1 MSAGASTARR
11 RLQPSIA
18 STSTFTDAPRSST
31 LHVGARGGSRTP
43 KGLHPPD
50 PKSGASASFATL
62 AGIEGGQPP
71 MQHTQDARN
80 PQAARHSTAR
90 RPASGII
97 MGATWQGPR
106 GRGRSASPARAGS
119 SARRSS
125 RVSRPPATAS
135 CVSSAARGRRPW
147 RGSASRAGTPNP
159 ARSSRRRSP
168 ARTRSCTWRARA
180 WRAAAG
186 RRRRSAGSGR
196 AASTSRGAW
205 RKRSRGSEI
214 LREDSA
220 PGPGFLAEVCREWE
234 AATDPAARA
243 GIRVVRLRIGMVL
256 SRRGGALGAMLTP
269 FRLGAGGPV
278 GRGAQWVSWISI
290 DDLVG
295 AILHAL
301 ATESLAG
308 PVNAVAPEPVT
319 NRELARTLGRVLRRP
334 ALLPLPAVAARLLFG
349 QMADELLLAS
359 ARVEPARLRA
369 TGFTFRHARLEDA
382 LRHELGRPHRTRP
395 T

>member
-1 MSAGASTARR
+1 MT
-11 RLQPSIA
+11 
-18 STSTFTDAPRSST
+18 
-31 LHVGARGGSRTP
+31 
-43 KGLHPPD
+43 
-50 PKSGASASFATL
+50 
-62 AGIEGGQPP
+62 
-71 MQHTQDARN
+71 
-80 PQAARHSTAR
+80 
-90 RPASGII
+90 
-97 MGATWQGPR
+97 
-106 GRGRSASPARAGS
+106 
-119 SARRSS
+119 
-125 RVSRPPATAS
+125 
-135 CVSSAARGRRPW
+135 
-147 RGSASRAGTPNP
+147 GT
-159 ARSSRRRSP
+159 
-168 ARTRSCTWRARA
+168 ARA
-180 WRAAAG
+180 WTVAVTGASGLVGSALVTG
-186 RRRRSAGSGR
+186 LTSAGH
-196 AASTSRGAW
+196 
-205 RKRSRGSEI
+205 
-214 LREDSA
+214 
-220 PGPGFLAEVCREWE
+220 
-234 AATDPAARA
+234 
-243 GIRVVRLRIGMVL
+243 RVVRVVRGAGAASVAGQRPPRRGPETRAPEPPALAGAGAGVPPAGGGMVL

-278 GRGAQWVSWISI
+278 GSGVQWVSWIAI

-382 LRHELGRPHRTRP
+382 FRHELGRPHRTRP

>member
-1 MSAGASTARR
+1 MTGTARAWTVAVTGASGLVGSALVTGLTSAGHRVVRVVRGAGAASVAGQRLARW
-11 RLQPSIA
+11 
-18 STSTFTDAPRSST
+18 
-31 LHVGARGGSRTP
+31 
-43 KGLHPPD
+43 D
-50 PKSGASASFATL
+50 PESGALEPSAL
-62 AGIEGGQPP
+62 AGADAVVHLAGESVAGGRW
-71 MQHTQDARN
+71 TEAKK
-80 PQAARHSTAR
+80 R
-90 RPASGII
+90 RI
-97 MGATWQGPR
+97 
-106 GRGRSASPARAGS
+106 
-119 SARRSS
+119 RSS
-125 RVSRPPATAS
+125 RVDVTRRLAEALPRLERPPRLL
-135 CVSSAARGRRPW
+135 V
-147 RGSASRAGTPNP
+147 SASAVGYY
-159 ARSSRRRSP
+159 
-168 ARTRSCTWRARA
+168 
-180 WRAAAG
+180 G
-186 RRRRSAGSGR
+186 D
-196 AASTSRGAW
+196 
-205 RKRSRGSEI
+205 RGSEI

-278 GRGAQWVSWISI
+278 GSGVQWVSWIAI

>member
-1 MSAGASTARR
+1 MT
-11 RLQPSIA
+11 
-18 STSTFTDAPRSST
+18 
-31 LHVGARGGSRTP
+31 
-43 KGLHPPD
+43 
-50 PKSGASASFATL
+50 
-62 AGIEGGQPP
+62 
-71 MQHTQDARN
+71 
-80 PQAARHSTAR
+80 
-90 RPASGII
+90 
-97 MGATWQGPR
+97 
-106 GRGRSASPARAGS
+106 
-119 SARRSS
+119 
-125 RVSRPPATAS
+125 
-135 CVSSAARGRRPW
+135 
-147 RGSASRAGTPNP
+147 GT
-159 ARSSRRRSP
+159 
-168 ARTRSCTWRARA
+168 ARA
-180 WRAAAG
+180 WTVAVTGASGLVGSALVTG
-186 RRRRSAGSGR
+186 LTSAGHRVVRVVRGAG
-196 AASTSRGAW
+196 AASVAGQRLARWDPESGALEPSALAGADAVVHLAGESVAGGRW
-205 RKRSRGSEI
+205 TEAKKRRIRSTRVDVTRRLAEALPRLERPPRLLVSASAVGYYGDRGSEI
-214 LREDSA
+214 LREDSS

-278 GRGAQWVSWISI
+278 GSGVQWVSWIAI

-382 LRHELGRPHRTRP
+382 LRHELGRPHGTRP

>member
-1 MSAGASTARR
+1 MAGTARAWTVAVTGASGLIGSALVTGLTSAGHRVVRVVRGAGAASVAGQRLARW
-11 RLQPSIA
+11 
-18 STSTFTDAPRSST
+18 
-31 LHVGARGGSRTP
+31 
-43 KGLHPPD
+43 D
-50 PKSGASASFATL
+50 PESGALEPSAL
-62 AGIEGGQPP
+62 AGADAVVHLAGESVAGGRW
-71 MQHTQDARN
+71 TEAKK
-80 PQAARHSTAR
+80 R
-90 RPASGII
+90 RI
-97 MGATWQGPR
+97 
-106 GRGRSASPARAGS
+106 
-119 SARRSS
+119 RSS
-125 RVSRPPATAS
+125 RVDVTRRLAEALPRLERPPRLL
-135 CVSSAARGRRPW
+135 V
-147 RGSASRAGTPNP
+147 SASAVGYY
-159 ARSSRRRSP
+159 
-168 ARTRSCTWRARA
+168 
-180 WRAAAG
+180 G
-186 RRRRSAGSGR
+186 D
-196 AASTSRGAW
+196 
-205 RKRSRGSEI
+205 RGSEI
-214 LREDSA
+214 LREDSS

-278 GRGAQWVSWISI
+278 GSGVQWVSWIAI

>member
-1 MSAGASTARR
+1 MT
-11 RLQPSIA
+11 
-18 STSTFTDAPRSST
+18 
-31 LHVGARGGSRTP
+31 
-43 KGLHPPD
+43 
-50 PKSGASASFATL
+50 
-62 AGIEGGQPP
+62 
-71 MQHTQDARN
+71 
-80 PQAARHSTAR
+80 
-90 RPASGII
+90 
-97 MGATWQGPR
+97 
-106 GRGRSASPARAGS
+106 
-119 SARRSS
+119 
-125 RVSRPPATAS
+125 
-135 CVSSAARGRRPW
+135 
-147 RGSASRAGTPNP
+147 GT
-159 ARSSRRRSP
+159 
-168 ARTRSCTWRARA
+168 ARA
-180 WRAAAG
+180 WTVAVTGASGLVGSALVTG
-186 RRRRSAGSGR
+186 LTSAGHRVVRVVRGAG
-196 AASTSRGAW
+196 AASVAGQRLARWDPESGALEPSALAGADAVVHLAGESVAGGRW
-205 RKRSRGSEI
+205 TEAKKRRIRSTRVDVTRRLAEALPRLERPPRLLVSASAVGYYGDRGSEI
-214 LREDSA
+214 LREDSS

-278 GRGAQWVSWISI
+278 GSGAQWVSWIAI

>member
-1 MSAGASTARR
+1 M
-11 RLQPSIA
+11 
-18 STSTFTDAPRSST
+18 
-31 LHVGARGGSRTP
+31 
-43 KGLHPPD
+43 
-50 PKSGASASFATL
+50 
-62 AGIEGGQPP
+62 
-71 MQHTQDARN
+71 
-80 PQAARHSTAR
+80 
-90 RPASGII
+90 
-97 MGATWQGPR
+97 
-106 GRGRSASPARAGS
+106 
-119 SARRSS
+119 
-125 RVSRPPATAS
+125 
-135 CVSSAARGRRPW
+135 
-147 RGSASRAGTPNP
+147 AGT
-159 ARSSRRRSP
+159 
-168 ARTRSCTWRARA
+168 ARA
-180 WRAAAG
+180 WTVAVTGASGLVGSALVTG
-186 RRRRSAGSGR
+186 LTSAGHRVVRVVRGAG
-196 AASTSRGAW
+196 AASVAGQRLARWDPESGALEPSALAGADAVVHLAGESVAGGRW
-205 RKRSRGSEI
+205 TEAKKRRIRSTRVDVTRRLAEALLRLERPPRLLVSASAVGYYGDRGSEI

-278 GRGAQWVSWISI
+278 GSGVQWVSWIAI

>member
-1 MSAGASTARR
+1 MT
-11 RLQPSIA
+11 
-18 STSTFTDAPRSST
+18 
-31 LHVGARGGSRTP
+31 
-43 KGLHPPD
+43 
-50 PKSGASASFATL
+50 
-62 AGIEGGQPP
+62 
-71 MQHTQDARN
+71 
-80 PQAARHSTAR
+80 
-90 RPASGII
+90 
-97 MGATWQGPR
+97 
-106 GRGRSASPARAGS
+106 
-119 SARRSS
+119 
-125 RVSRPPATAS
+125 
-135 CVSSAARGRRPW
+135 
-147 RGSASRAGTPNP
+147 GT
-159 ARSSRRRSP
+159 
-168 ARTRSCTWRARA
+168 ARA
-180 WRAAAG
+180 WTVAVTGASGLVGSALVTG
-186 RRRRSAGSGR
+186 LTSAGHRVVRVVRGAG
-196 AASTSRGAW
+196 AASVAGQRLARWDPESGALEPSELAGADAVVHLAGESVAGGRW
-205 RKRSRGSEI
+205 TEAKKRRIRSTRVDVTRRLAEALPRLERPPRLLVSASAVGYYGDRGSEI

-278 GRGAQWVSWISI
+278 GSGVQWVSWIAI

>member
-1 MSAGASTARR
+1 MTGTARAWTVAVTGASGLVGSALVTGLTSAGHRVVRVVRGAGAASVAGQRLARW
-11 RLQPSIA
+11 
-18 STSTFTDAPRSST
+18 
-31 LHVGARGGSRTP
+31 
-43 KGLHPPD
+43 D
-50 PKSGASASFATL
+50 PESGALEPSAL
-62 AGIEGGQPP
+62 AGADAVVHLAGESVAGGRW
-71 MQHTQDARN
+71 TEAKK
-80 PQAARHSTAR
+80 R
-90 RPASGII
+90 RI
-97 MGATWQGPR
+97 
-106 GRGRSASPARAGS
+106 
-119 SARRSS
+119 RSS
-125 RVSRPPATAS
+125 RVDVTRRLAEALPRLERPPRLL
-135 CVSSAARGRRPW
+135 V
-147 RGSASRAGTPNP
+147 SASAVGYY
-159 ARSSRRRSP
+159 
-168 ARTRSCTWRARA
+168 
-180 WRAAAG
+180 G
-186 RRRRSAGSGR
+186 D
-196 AASTSRGAW
+196 
-205 RKRSRGSEI
+205 RGSEI
-214 LREDSA
+214 LREDSS

-278 GRGAQWVSWISI
+278 GSGVQWVSWIAI

>member
-1 MSAGASTARR
+1 MAGTARAWTVGVTGASGLVGSALVTGLTSAGHRVVRVVRGAGAASVAGQRLARW
-11 RLQPSIA
+11 
-18 STSTFTDAPRSST
+18 
-31 LHVGARGGSRTP
+31 
-43 KGLHPPD
+43 D
-50 PKSGASASFATL
+50 PESGALEPSAL
-62 AGIEGGQPP
+62 AGADAVVHLAGESVAGGRW
-71 MQHTQDARN
+71 TEAKK
-80 PQAARHSTAR
+80 R
-90 RPASGII
+90 RI
-97 MGATWQGPR
+97 
-106 GRGRSASPARAGS
+106 
-119 SARRSS
+119 RSS
-125 RVSRPPATAS
+125 RVDVTRRLAEALPRLERPPRLL
-135 CVSSAARGRRPW
+135 V
-147 RGSASRAGTPNP
+147 SASAVGYY
-159 ARSSRRRSP
+159 
-168 ARTRSCTWRARA
+168 
-180 WRAAAG
+180 G
-186 RRRRSAGSGR
+186 D
-196 AASTSRGAW
+196 
-205 RKRSRGSEI
+205 RGSEI

-278 GRGAQWVSWISI
+278 GSGVQWVSWIAI

>member
-1 MSAGASTARR
+1 MAGTARAWTVAVTGASGLVGSALVTGLTSAGHRVVRVVRGAGAASVAGQRLARW
-11 RLQPSIA
+11 
-18 STSTFTDAPRSST
+18 D
-31 LHVGARGGSRTP
+31 
-43 KGLHPPD
+43 
-50 PKSGASASFATL
+50 
-62 AGIEGGQPP
+62 
-71 MQHTQDARN
+71 
-80 PQAARHSTAR
+80 
-90 RPASGII
+90 PASGALEPSALA
-97 MGATWQGPR
+97 GADAVVHLAGESVAG
-106 GRGRSASPARAGS
+106 GRWTEAKKRRI
-119 SARRSS
+119 RSS
-125 RVSRPPATAS
+125 RVDVTRRLAEALPRLERPPRLL
-135 CVSSAARGRRPW
+135 V
-147 RGSASRAGTPNP
+147 SASAVGYY
-159 ARSSRRRSP
+159 
-168 ARTRSCTWRARA
+168 
-180 WRAAAG
+180 G
-186 RRRRSAGSGR
+186 D
-196 AASTSRGAW
+196 
-205 RKRSRGSEI
+205 RGSEI

-278 GRGAQWVSWISI
+278 GSGVQWVSWIAI

-382 LRHELGRPHRTRP
+382 LRHELGRPHGTRP

>member
-1 MSAGASTARR
+1 MAGTARAWTVAVTGASGLVGSALVTGLTSAGHRVVRVVRGAGAASVAGQRLARW
-11 RLQPSIA
+11 
-18 STSTFTDAPRSST
+18 
-31 LHVGARGGSRTP
+31 
-43 KGLHPPD
+43 D
-50 PKSGASASFATL
+50 PESGALEPSAL
-62 AGIEGGQPP
+62 AGADAVVHLAGESVAGGRW
-71 MQHTQDARN
+71 TEAKK
-80 PQAARHSTAR
+80 R
-90 RPASGII
+90 RI
-97 MGATWQGPR
+97 
-106 GRGRSASPARAGS
+106 
-119 SARRSS
+119 RSS
-125 RVSRPPATAS
+125 RVDVTRRLAEALLRLERPPRLL
-135 CVSSAARGRRPW
+135 V
-147 RGSASRAGTPNP
+147 SASAVGYY
-159 ARSSRRRSP
+159 
-168 ARTRSCTWRARA
+168 
-180 WRAAAG
+180 G
-186 RRRRSAGSGR
+186 D
-196 AASTSRGAW
+196 
-205 RKRSRGSEI
+205 RGSEI
-214 LREDSA
+214 LREDSS

-278 GRGAQWVSWISI
+278 GSGVQWVSWIAI

>member
-1 MSAGASTARR
+1 M
-11 RLQPSIA
+11 
-18 STSTFTDAPRSST
+18 
-31 LHVGARGGSRTP
+31 
-43 KGLHPPD
+43 
-50 PKSGASASFATL
+50 
-62 AGIEGGQPP
+62 
-71 MQHTQDARN
+71 
-80 PQAARHSTAR
+80 
-90 RPASGII
+90 
-97 MGATWQGPR
+97 
-106 GRGRSASPARAGS
+106 
-119 SARRSS
+119 
-125 RVSRPPATAS
+125 
-135 CVSSAARGRRPW
+135 
-147 RGSASRAGTPNP
+147 AGT
-159 ARSSRRRSP
+159 
-168 ARTRSCTWRARA
+168 ARA
-180 WRAAAG
+180 WTVAVTGASGLIGSALVTG
-186 RRRRSAGSGR
+186 LTSAGHRVVRVVRGAG
-196 AASTSRGAW
+196 AASVAGQRLARWDPESGALEPSALAGADAVVHLAGESVAGGRW
-205 RKRSRGSEI
+205 TEAKKRRIRSTRVDVTRRLAEALPRLERPPRLLVSASAVGYYGDRGSEI
-214 LREDSA
+214 LREDSS

-278 GRGAQWVSWISI
+278 GSGVQWVSWIAI

>member
-1 MSAGASTARR
+1 MAGTARAWTVGVTGASGLVGSALVTGLTSAGHRVVRVVRGAGAASVAGQRLARW
-11 RLQPSIA
+11 
-18 STSTFTDAPRSST
+18 
-31 LHVGARGGSRTP
+31 
-43 KGLHPPD
+43 D
-50 PKSGASASFATL
+50 PESGALEPSAL
-62 AGIEGGQPP
+62 AGADAVVHLAGESVAGGRW
-71 MQHTQDARN
+71 TEAKK
-80 PQAARHSTAR
+80 R
-90 RPASGII
+90 RI
-97 MGATWQGPR
+97 
-106 GRGRSASPARAGS
+106 
-119 SARRSS
+119 RSS
-125 RVSRPPATAS
+125 RVDVTRRLAEALPRLERPPRLL
-135 CVSSAARGRRPW
+135 V
-147 RGSASRAGTPNP
+147 SASAVGYY
-159 ARSSRRRSP
+159 
-168 ARTRSCTWRARA
+168 
-180 WRAAAG
+180 G
-186 RRRRSAGSGR
+186 D
-196 AASTSRGAW
+196 
-205 RKRSRGSEI
+205 RGSEI

-278 GRGAQWVSWISI
+278 GSGVQWVSWIAI

-308 PVNAVAPEPVT
+308 PVNAVATEPVT

>member
-1 MSAGASTARR
+1 MTGTARAWTVAVTGASGLVGSALVTGLTSAGHRVVRVVRGAGAASVAGQRLARW
-11 RLQPSIA
+11 
-18 STSTFTDAPRSST
+18 
-31 LHVGARGGSRTP
+31 
-43 KGLHPPD
+43 D
-50 PKSGASASFATL
+50 PESGALEPSEL
-62 AGIEGGQPP
+62 AGADAVVHLAGESVAGGRW
-71 MQHTQDARN
+71 TEAKK
-80 PQAARHSTAR
+80 R
-90 RPASGII
+90 RI
-97 MGATWQGPR
+97 
-106 GRGRSASPARAGS
+106 
-119 SARRSS
+119 RSS
-125 RVSRPPATAS
+125 RVDVTRRLAEALPRLERPPRLL
-135 CVSSAARGRRPW
+135 V
-147 RGSASRAGTPNP
+147 SASAVGYY
-159 ARSSRRRSP
+159 
-168 ARTRSCTWRARA
+168 
-180 WRAAAG
+180 G
-186 RRRRSAGSGR
+186 D
-196 AASTSRGAW
+196 
-205 RKRSRGSEI
+205 RGSEI

-278 GRGAQWVSWISI
+278 GSGVQWVSWIAI

>member
-1 MSAGASTARR
+1 MTGTARAWTVAVTGASGLVGSALVTGLTSAGHRVVRVVRGAGAASVAGQRLARW
-11 RLQPSIA
+11 
-18 STSTFTDAPRSST
+18 
-31 LHVGARGGSRTP
+31 
-43 KGLHPPD
+43 D
-50 PKSGASASFATL
+50 PESGALEPSAL
-62 AGIEGGQPP
+62 AGADAVVHLAGESVAGGRW
-71 MQHTQDARN
+71 TEAKK
-80 PQAARHSTAR
+80 R
-90 RPASGII
+90 RI
-97 MGATWQGPR
+97 
-106 GRGRSASPARAGS
+106 
-119 SARRSS
+119 RSS
-125 RVSRPPATAS
+125 RVDVTRRLAEALLRLERPPRLL
-135 CVSSAARGRRPW
+135 V
-147 RGSASRAGTPNP
+147 SASAVGYY
-159 ARSSRRRSP
+159 
-168 ARTRSCTWRARA
+168 
-180 WRAAAG
+180 G
-186 RRRRSAGSGR
+186 D
-196 AASTSRGAW
+196 
-205 RKRSRGSEI
+205 RGSEI
-214 LREDSA
+214 LREDSS

-278 GRGAQWVSWISI
+278 GSGVQWVSWIAI

-295 AILHAL
+295 ATLHAL

>member
-1 MSAGASTARR
+1 MT
-11 RLQPSIA
+11 
-18 STSTFTDAPRSST
+18 
-31 LHVGARGGSRTP
+31 
-43 KGLHPPD
+43 
-50 PKSGASASFATL
+50 
-62 AGIEGGQPP
+62 
-71 MQHTQDARN
+71 
-80 PQAARHSTAR
+80 
-90 RPASGII
+90 
-97 MGATWQGPR
+97 
-106 GRGRSASPARAGS
+106 
-119 SARRSS
+119 
-125 RVSRPPATAS
+125 
-135 CVSSAARGRRPW
+135 
-147 RGSASRAGTPNP
+147 GT
-159 ARSSRRRSP
+159 
-168 ARTRSCTWRARA
+168 ARA
-180 WRAAAG
+180 WTVAVTGASGLVGSALVTG
-186 RRRRSAGSGR
+186 LTSAGHRVVRVVRGAG
-196 AASTSRGAW
+196 AASVAGQRLARWDPESGALEPSALAGADAVVHLAGESVAGGRW
-205 RKRSRGSEI
+205 TEAKKRRIRSTRVDVTRRLAEALPRLERPPRLLVSASAVGYYGDRGSEI

-278 GRGAQWVSWISI
+278 GSGVQWVSWIAI

>member
-1 MSAGASTARR
+1 MT
-11 RLQPSIA
+11 
-18 STSTFTDAPRSST
+18 
-31 LHVGARGGSRTP
+31 
-43 KGLHPPD
+43 
-50 PKSGASASFATL
+50 
-62 AGIEGGQPP
+62 
-71 MQHTQDARN
+71 
-80 PQAARHSTAR
+80 
-90 RPASGII
+90 
-97 MGATWQGPR
+97 
-106 GRGRSASPARAGS
+106 
-119 SARRSS
+119 
-125 RVSRPPATAS
+125 
-135 CVSSAARGRRPW
+135 
-147 RGSASRAGTPNP
+147 GT
-159 ARSSRRRSP
+159 
-168 ARTRSCTWRARA
+168 ARA
-180 WRAAAG
+180 WTVAVTGASGLVGSALVTG
-186 RRRRSAGSGR
+186 LTSAGHRVVRVVRGAG
-196 AASTSRGAW
+196 AASVAGQRLARWDPESGALEPSALAGADAVVHLAGESVAGGRW
-205 RKRSRGSEI
+205 TEAKKRRIRSTRVDVTRRLAEALPRLERPPRLLVSASAVGYYGDRGSEI
-214 LREDSA
+214 LREDSS

-278 GRGAQWVSWISI
+278 GSGVQWVSWIAI

>member
-1 MSAGASTARR
+1 MAGTARAWTVAVTGASGLVGSALVTGLTSAGHRVVRVVRGAGAASVAGQRLARW
-11 RLQPSIA
+11 
-18 STSTFTDAPRSST
+18 
-31 LHVGARGGSRTP
+31 
-43 KGLHPPD
+43 D
-50 PKSGASASFATL
+50 PESGALEPSAL
-62 AGIEGGQPP
+62 AGADAVVHLAGESVAGGRW
-71 MQHTQDARN
+71 TEAKK
-80 PQAARHSTAR
+80 R
-90 RPASGII
+90 RI
-97 MGATWQGPR
+97 
-106 GRGRSASPARAGS
+106 
-119 SARRSS
+119 RSS
-125 RVSRPPATAS
+125 RVDVTRRLAEALPRLERPPRLL
-135 CVSSAARGRRPW
+135 V
-147 RGSASRAGTPNP
+147 SASAVGYY
-159 ARSSRRRSP
+159 
-168 ARTRSCTWRARA
+168 
-180 WRAAAG
+180 G
-186 RRRRSAGSGR
+186 D
-196 AASTSRGAW
+196 
-205 RKRSRGSEI
+205 RGSEI

-278 GRGAQWVSWISI
+278 GSGVQWVSWIAI

>member
-1 MSAGASTARR
+1 MAGTARAWTVGVTGASGLVGSALVTGLTSAGHRVVRVVRGAGAASVAGQRLARW
-11 RLQPSIA
+11 
-18 STSTFTDAPRSST
+18 
-31 LHVGARGGSRTP
+31 
-43 KGLHPPD
+43 D
-50 PKSGASASFATL
+50 PESGALEPSAL
-62 AGIEGGQPP
+62 AGADAVVHLAGESVAGGRW
-71 MQHTQDARN
+71 TEAKK
-80 PQAARHSTAR
+80 R
-90 RPASGII
+90 RI
-97 MGATWQGPR
+97 
-106 GRGRSASPARAGS
+106 
-119 SARRSS
+119 RSS
-125 RVSRPPATAS
+125 RVDVTRRLAEALLRLERPPRLL
-135 CVSSAARGRRPW
+135 V
-147 RGSASRAGTPNP
+147 SASAVGYY
-159 ARSSRRRSP
+159 
-168 ARTRSCTWRARA
+168 
-180 WRAAAG
+180 G
-186 RRRRSAGSGR
+186 D
-196 AASTSRGAW
+196 
-205 RKRSRGSEI
+205 RGSEI

-278 GRGAQWVSWISI
+278 GSGVQWVSWIAI

>member
-1 MSAGASTARR
+1 M
-11 RLQPSIA
+11 
-18 STSTFTDAPRSST
+18 
-31 LHVGARGGSRTP
+31 
-43 KGLHPPD
+43 
-50 PKSGASASFATL
+50 
-62 AGIEGGQPP
+62 
-71 MQHTQDARN
+71 
-80 PQAARHSTAR
+80 
-90 RPASGII
+90 
-97 MGATWQGPR
+97 
-106 GRGRSASPARAGS
+106 
-119 SARRSS
+119 
-125 RVSRPPATAS
+125 
-135 CVSSAARGRRPW
+135 
-147 RGSASRAGTPNP
+147 AGT
-159 ARSSRRRSP
+159 
-168 ARTRSCTWRARA
+168 ARA
-180 WRAAAG
+180 WTVAVTGASGLVGSALVTG
-186 RRRRSAGSGR
+186 LTSAGHRVVRVVRGAG
-196 AASTSRGAW
+196 AASVAGQRLARWDPESGALEPSALAGADAVVHLAGESVAGGRW
-205 RKRSRGSEI
+205 TEAKKRRIRSTRVDVTRRLAEALPRLERPPRLLVSASAVGYYGDRGSEI

-278 GRGAQWVSWISI
+278 GRGVQWVSWIAI